1 MLKCASIIYDF
12 RLFNSKKKN
21 NHKMTKKAIKMSFRT
36 KWVEKTVKI
45 KIIAVTTDTCF
56 QGA

>member
-1 MLKCASIIYDF
+1 MLADYLIVRRKI
-12 RLFNSKKKN
+12 

-45 KIIAVTTDTCF
+45 KIIAVTTDTCS

>member
-1 MLKCASIIYDF
+1 MLTDYLIVRRKI
-12 RLFNSKKKN
+12 